1 MTVEDWVEEV
11 SRSLSVRPVS
21 IAEKALFVYDLL
33 DGEAKTEV
41 KFHPLEN
48 RDDPEKIFSI
58 LFDMYGCSQSFVGL
72 QKQFFQRRQ
81 LEGESLH
88 EYLHALMTL
97 MESMKRNKRGNATGQ
112 GPLVR

>member
-81 LEGESLH
+81 LE
-88 EYLHALMTL
+88 
-97 MESMKRNKRGNATGQ
+97 
-112 GPLVR
+112 